1 MWSWLVSCSPAPT
14 GAPSWDTTSLLL
26 LLPPPPPP
34 KSFLYSFV
42 TSFTSALDEVES
54 VPPPSSSGSL
64 GGILPN
70 ELGGGRGDT
79 LLPYEYAASYSYILR
94 HFIMSV
100 IACRARQELGGRGRG
115 VGRGGD
121 DVDTMEQT
129 LCEVL
134 VHCLPSVGGEGG
146 GGGDK
151 DYTDVVEYYKRLEN
165 AHISLILNHIGIS
178 SPPSS
183 PSNPT
188 IPSLLSP
195 ILHHFSP
202 LTYPPPGTITSLS
215 ELNEFLEGRV
225 GDLMGDLGRMTVV
238 GVLAG
243 SSRLGDAS
251 SGGNGVNSVGL
262 IDIDSTTPD
271 SDEHDDEDEL
281 DPSPDTDLIVRNKL
295 LRMIIDA
302 VSRTVLDTVLGIS
315 PSSSSSSSE
324 DGKKDPTHIVL
335 DAWGAIA
342 FCKTVNL
349 IPHALVGDYP
359 PASAKSAGDSDLT
372 RGGSKGN
379 NDADD
384 GNIQH
389 ELVQRDIRTMTSHN
403 SFQALV
409 SMADIAQM
417 ETFKDFTYL
426 YGGMEKGWEKTGGK
440 EWAERFMKCRKD
452 CIGGEG
458 EGWVKSWGG

>member
-1 MWSWLVSCSPAPT
+1 
-14 GAPSWDTTSLLL
+14 
-26 LLPPPPPP
+26 
-34 KSFLYSFV
+34 
-42 TSFTSALDEVES
+42 
-54 VPPPSSSGSL
+54 
-64 GGILPN
+64 
-70 ELGGGRGDT
+70 
-79 LLPYEYAASYSYILR
+79 
-94 HFIMSV
+94 
-100 IACRARQELGGRGRG
+100 
-115 VGRGGD
+115 
-121 DVDTMEQT
+121 
-129 LCEVL
+129 
-134 VHCLPSVGGEGG
+134 
-146 GGGDK
+146 
-151 DYTDVVEYYKRLEN
+151 
-165 AHISLILNHIGIS
+165 
-178 SPPSS
+178 
-183 PSNPT
+183 
-188 IPSLLSP
+188 
-195 ILHHFSP
+195 
-202 LTYPPPGTITSLS
+202 
-215 ELNEFLEGRV
+215 
-225 GDLMGDLGRMTVV
+225 MGDLGRMTVV

-315 PSSSSSSSE
+315 PSSSSSE